1 MAEVQPRPPGFMA
14 RQLAARPVVTNS
26 ATSGLISVIA
36 ELLRHWLT
44 TEGNVPP
51 DAANVMRQFAIG
63 SMVVSPLATN
73 WHALVER
80 LFRKWQAG
88 SHLTVL
94 AKTAA
99 EQTFFAPVINVAF
112 MTSQGLLEGRSLEE
126 VRLEV
131 QDKFVE
137 VMRGNFA
144 FWVPTG
150 LIQYKFVLPRYRVIF
165 ANLMSVVWTIYLI
178 SKTSKAAERKPEPSA
193 VPAIKVVD
201 TAPSTSCGTQV
212 VPDGKVTDAP
222 SPARAEAAGMPAR
235 PAAEKAALPEDTVPS
250 PTPAPEREPAAE
262 QLPATPDHQGEWVV
276 DRTEGDWDAFL
287 YEAGLSWVK
296 RKVFAQMGYGKD
308 RIRMTVR
315 QDGDAFHITNVAV
328 QTTNIKFR
336 VGGGKQ
342 EGQTMEGKQALF
354 LPSWVEGGQVLES
367 PSWSMEGED
376 LANRRQFLQGGEL
389 VVDLIS
395 PKGVLARRVYRRA

>member
-1 MAEVQPRPPGFMA
+1 MDEVQPGPPSFMA
-14 RQLAARPVVTNS
+14 RQLAARPIVTNS

-44 TEGNVPP
+44 AEGNVPP
-51 DAANVMRQFAIG
+51 AAANVMRQFAIG

-88 SHLTVL
+88 SLLTVL

-99 EQTFFAPVINVAF
+99 EQMFFAPLINVAF
-112 MTSQGLLEGRSLEE
+112 ITSQGLLEGRSVEE
-126 VRLEV
+126 VRSEV
-131 QDKFVE
+131 QDKFVQ

-150 LIQYKFVLPRYRVIF
+150 LIQYRFVSPRFRVIF
-165 ANLMSVVWTIYLI
+165 AKLMSVAWTIYLI

-193 VPAIKVVD
+193 PFAVNVVD
-201 TAPSTSCGTQV
+201 PAPSAALT
-212 VPDGKVTDAP
+212 PAP
-222 SPARAEAAGMPAR
+222 AEGAGAPAR
-235 PAAEKAALPEDTVPS
+235 PEAAKAALVEDRGS
-250 PTPAPEREPAAE
+250 SSAPAPEQEPPAVE
-262 QLPATPDHQGEWVV
+262 PLPATPDHRGEWVV
-276 DRTEGDWDAFL
+276 HCAEGDWDAFL
-287 YEAGLSWVK
+287 FEAGLSWLK
-296 RKVFAQMGYGKD
+296 RKIFAGMSYGKD

-315 QDGDAFHITNVAV
+315 QDGDTFHITNVALK
-328 QTTNIKFR
+328 TTDIKFR

-342 EGQTMEGKQALF
+342 EGQTMEGQRALF
-354 LPSWVEGGQVLES
+354 SPSWVEGGQVLES
-367 PSWSMEGED
+367 PSQSLEGED
-376 LANRRQFLQGGEL
+376 LATRRQFLQGDKL

-395 PKGVLARRVYRRA
+395 PKGVWARRVYRRA